1 MVAFGNQNEC
11 WNKSSTDY
19 FMKQPMRSL
28 RFLICTFVLLV
39 SCSRNELPVIG
50 DADLL
55 HKECADLYEQF
66 PTNDVAS
73 TNYNPEL
80 GMKAIPEEKWSP
92 SIKALNPHGV
102 IRNKY
107 GVVILIKSQ
116 RPRNLDDWV
125 VKGYYVLV
133 KQAQD
138 PFPGKIT
145 PLSRKP
151 SLFRYNPTDYK
162 DIYEIEQPAGHI

>member
-1 MVAFGNQNEC
+1 MVNRLQDVSGKTIGAISFF
-11 WNKSSTDY
+11 
-19 FMKQPMRSL
+19 FMRNS
-28 RFLICTFVLLV
+28 RFWILISILLV
-39 SCSRNELPVIG
+39 SCSRSELPVIK

-55 HKECADLYEQF
+55 HKECASLYEQF
-66 PTNDVAS
+66 PISDVAT
-73 TNYNPEL
+73 TNYDPEL
-80 GMKAIPEEKWSP
+80 GIKTIPEEKWSP

-116 RPRNLDDWV
+116 RPRNLDDWI
-125 VKGYYVLV
+125 VKGYYVLI
-133 KQAQD
+133 KQAKD

-145 PLSRKP
+145 PFARKP
-151 SLFRYNPTDYK
+151 SLFRYNATDYK